1 MRTDINPNNMQ
12 GHRINPATESHRM
25 VAASGQKVTITTAGT
40 DYTKTVVAG
49 ARYAVTADKTGVV
62 LMGIATV
69 ATGSEANILW
79 AVGANGT
86 IGIEIPASVT
96 TLHFTCDTNSATAW
110 LAQIDD
116 SQ

>member
-1 MRTDINPNNMQ
+1 MRTDVNPNNMS
-12 GHRINPATESHRM
+12 GHKINPSCETHRM
-25 VAASGQKVTITTAGT
+25 VTASGQKVTITTAGT

-86 IGIEIPASVT
+86 IGIEIPVGVT
-96 TLHFTCDTNSATAW
+96 VLHFTADTSSSTAW
-110 LAQIDD
+110 IAQIDD
-116 SQ
+116 TQ